1 MKGIRIHTGS
11 LSSVWVLAW
20 ICLLLGS
27 HPITRFEAHQALLL
41 DPWRE
46 GRYTSLV

>member
-1 MKGIRIHTGS
+1 MRGIWIHTGS
-11 LSSVWVLAW
+11 LSSVG
-20 ICLLLGS
+20 ICLLGS
-27 HPITRFEAHQALLL
+27 HPITRIEAHQALLL